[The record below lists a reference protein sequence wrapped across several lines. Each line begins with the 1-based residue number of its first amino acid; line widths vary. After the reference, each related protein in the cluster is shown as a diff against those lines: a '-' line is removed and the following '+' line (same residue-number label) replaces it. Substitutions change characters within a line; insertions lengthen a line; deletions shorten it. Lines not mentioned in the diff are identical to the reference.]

1 MTNIRQFSN
10 TPCNHNSATADV
22 ETGPKL
28 REHRGGQP
36 LGEDVGELRSRRDV
50 EDTNGPDGNVFADK
64 VKINL
69 NMLGA
74 LMLNKVGG
82 EVDGADVITVDEGAL
97 C

>member
-1 MTNIRQFSN
+1 
-10 TPCNHNSATADV
+10 
-22 ETGPKL
+22 
-28 REHRGGQP
+28 
-36 LGEDVGELRSRRDV
+36 V

-82 EVDGADVITVDEGAL
+82 EVDGADVVAEVVSHPLHPAAVVVDAQIAVYEATEN
-97 C
+97 